1 MNNPWRPL
9 IYTSL
14 VALGV
19 AAGIILRPAGQRS
32 FTSAPDNKLAE
43 ILNLVDAMYVDTVDF
58 EQAEDDAINKFLNNL
73 DPHSVY
79 ISAKDLQAVNEPLE
93 GNFEGIGVE
102 FNIVGDTIVVVTPIS
117 GGPSQQLGIQ
127 AGDRIVK
134 VNGKKVAG
142 IHIKNEDVTRLLKG
156 KKGTQVK
163 VSVFRRG
170 APQLIDYTITRN
182 TIPIYSVEA
191 SYKLNTQTGYIKIS
205 RFAATT
211 YNEFTA
217 ALQELKKNGITK
229 LVVDLRG
236 NPGGYLEEVSKMV
249 DEVLEDGKLVVYTQG
264 RSTSRSEYK
273 TKHAGLFEKG
283 DLVVLVDESSASAS
297 EIFAGAIQDWDRGV
311 IVGRRSFG
319 KGLVQQPFQLHD
331 GSALRLTVSR
341 YYTPSGRCIQK
352 PYEANTDA
360 YEHEIFE
367 RFSNGELTVEDSSKE
382 AKGEVFKTHNGRVVY
397 GGGGI
402 KPDVFVPFDTTMRSA
417 FLTEV
422 LSLGLLSKFAFSYHD
437 DHKKELAG
445 YTTIEEFDKT
455 FDSQHKLME
464 ELLLF
469 LKANKVN
476 YTADELK
483 ISGQWM
489 YTLTRALIARQ
500 LWKDNGYFYIINQ
513 SDKAISTAIHV
524 LQATGNYLK

>member
-32 FTSAPDNKLAE
+32 FTNTPDTKLAE
-43 ILNLVDAMYVDTVDF
+43 ILNLVDAMYVDTINF
-58 EQAEDDAINKFLNNL
+58 EQAEDDAINQFLHTL
-73 DPHSVY
+73 DPHSAY
-79 ISAKDLQAVNEPLE
+79 IAAKDLQAVNEPLE

-127 AGDRIVK
+127 AGDRIVQ

-156 KKGTQVK
+156 KKGTQVS

-170 APQLIDYTITRN
+170 VPKLIEYTITRN

-191 SYKLNTQTGYIKIS
+191 SYKLNAQTGYIKIS

-217 ALQELKKNGITK
+217 ALQEFKKKGITK
-229 LVVDLRG
+229 LVIDLRG

-283 DLVVLVDESSASAS
+283 DLVVLIDETSASAS
-297 EIFAGAIQDWDRGV
+297 EIFAGAVQDWDRGV

-319 KGLVQQPFQLHD
+319 KGLVQQPFQLSD

-422 LSLGLLSKFAFSYHD
+422 LSIGLLSKFAFSYHD
-437 DHKKELAG
+437 EHTKELAG
-445 YTTIEEFDKT
+445 YATVEEFDKT
-455 FDSQHKLME
+455 FDSQHHLMA
-464 ELLLF
+464 ELLDF
-469 LKANKVN
+469 IKANN
-476 YTADELK
+476 ITYTQDEVK
-483 ISGQWM
+483 TSGLWM

-513 SDKAISTAIHV
+513 SDKAIASAIRV
-524 LQATGNYLK
+524 LQNTGYYLK